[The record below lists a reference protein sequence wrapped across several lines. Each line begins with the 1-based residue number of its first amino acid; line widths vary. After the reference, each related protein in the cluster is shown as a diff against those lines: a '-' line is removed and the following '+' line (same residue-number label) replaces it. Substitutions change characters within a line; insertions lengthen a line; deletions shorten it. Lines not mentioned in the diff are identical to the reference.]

1 MGENRT
7 STGAV
12 TTLRNLQMR
21 KGMTAPVVG
30 FLLCCGGI
38 SFFYLCNLSLCHLT
52 IVSFLKKEEKKVA
65 FREMN

>member
-38 SFFYLCNLSLCHLT
+38 SFFLFVQFVTLSPNDC
-52 IVSFLKKEEKKVA
+52 IFFKKRRKKSSF
-65 FREMN
+65 